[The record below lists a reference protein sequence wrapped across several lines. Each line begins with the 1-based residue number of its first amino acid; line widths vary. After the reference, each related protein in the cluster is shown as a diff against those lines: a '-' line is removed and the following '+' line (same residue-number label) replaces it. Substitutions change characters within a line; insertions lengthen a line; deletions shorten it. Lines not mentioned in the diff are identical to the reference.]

1 MFSGVSSRRPSR
13 DSRTAP
19 CTSSV
24 VKKPNYLIGL
34 STFHVMNIKYLA
46 LFIFGFIFQCG
57 LASFAYADN
66 KPNANAATTN
76 TNSGGIPNYP
86 DIVGRSPD
94 RYARNLTGKGST
106 GEGGAKGQGA
116 HLPPHSVGMPG
127 DFFYADKGDGPMT
140 PFESASGQVWRDFT
154 DKRINEQQYKD
165 KMGRLISAEKLL
177 VKWEKIFDE
186 KYDFTIGDLVMQ
198 GKHEVQKDNE
208 QEMKDFRQRVADR
221 MKEIADEP
229 SKKDGDKVSGNF
241 GEGMNNAFAQ
251 GKGQGE
257 NIGTE
262 TAFGG
267 DGVTETQSEQHPSY

>member
-1 MFSGVSSRRPSR
+1 MK
-13 DSRTAP
+13 T
-19 CTSSV
+19 
-24 VKKPNYLIGL
+24 
-34 STFHVMNIKYLA
+34 KYLA
-46 LFIFGFIFQCG
+46 LFVVGLTLQWG
-57 LASFAYADN
+57 LAPFAYADN

-76 TNSGGIPNYP
+76 TNFGGIPNYP
-86 DIVGRSPD
+86 DIVGQSPD
-94 RYARNLTGKGST
+94 RYARNLTGKGPT
-106 GEGGAKGQGA
+106 GEGGAKGQGGF
-116 HLPPHSVGMPG
+116 LPPHSVGMAG
-127 DFFYADKGDGPMT
+127 DFFFAGKGDGPMT

-154 DKRINEQQYKD
+154 DKKINEQQYKD

-198 GKHEVQKDNE
+198 DKREVQKDNE

-221 MKEIADEP
+221 MKDIADEP
-229 SKKDGDKVSGNF
+229 SKKNGDKVSGNF

-262 TAFGG
+262 TGFGG
-267 DGVTETQSEQHPSY
+267 DGVTETQSEQHQSF